1 MTKGVLE
8 DLLFRRSSLLF
19 PGLRGRMKT
28 GPQETE
34 EEKAGVWK
42 AIGMGGRGA
51 SSQSCPGDKPKV

>member
-1 MTKGVLE
+1 
-8 DLLFRRSSLLF
+8 
-19 PGLRGRMKT
+19 MKT

-34 EEKAGVWK
+34 EEKAGVGK